1 MISLPPFPIFIF
13 NIYYVSFVCFWRQF
27 PVARSCWHSC
37 SVWVDPAVSTRL
49 CYNGWGS
56 DGQEEAGLWVCDSAF
71 PCGFSHNKHRPLRV
85 ESFFQPFW
93 DLLSE
98 DFTAWQ
104 DTAGMGW
111 EDSCICGILCL
122 VLAGCGV
129 LWFFMCYFSAP
140 APGPIINVCQPPR
153 PHCCLCPID
162 PPPEDCNST
171 LQCYHIC
178 RVLGQCR
185 TALGFVSVLALCSW
199 LRHAHLRVSMPDV
212 SDLCVEQ
219 GTVCGIMAAQLVVT
233 SRGATWRSSHTAML
247 LHSL

>member
-162 PPPEDCNST
+162 PPVRIATQLFSAITYAGSWGSAGLPWALFLSLPSAVGSDTPTFGS
-171 LQCYHIC
+171 QCLMSLIC
-178 RVLGQCR
+178 VLSR
-185 TALGFVSVLALCSW
+185 ELFVELW
-199 LRHAHLRVSMPDV
+199 LP
-212 SDLCVEQ
+212 
-219 GTVCGIMAAQLVVT
+219 
-233 SRGATWRSSHTAML
+233 
-247 LHSL
+247 SL